1 VPLIPVSQYPTT
13 DPYELL
19 SAAARGMVPVDA
31 RLIRA
36 LLATPDRTRPALVR
50 FAAEDQEAQRLDLSI
65 DMLYLF
71 THLPTPEAVPFVIN
85 ELRRAPE
92 DAPDEMVDLA
102 LALGEPLRGPALDL
116 FDELGSEH
124 TDIVFIALIAGARG
138 ERVESAID
146 ALAAADECDGE
157 FLRGI
162 RDADYGEN
170 PPSLPPEQMYPEVAE
185 VDFTALTEGE
195 REEFLASPDADHRAS
210 VVGFYIGE
218 ELSDRRRQQLLALG
232 RTDPEA
238 RVRGRAW
245 EALRE
250 HTVEPGPVR
259 EALMARFAETDL
271 DPVERASL
279 ACALAYE
286 PEPVPGLVEAIE
298 AAYAEPSTRAKALES
313 MWRSLDRRWVAFPPK
328 HLEDDED
335 VEVVRQ
341 ALMGVGYFQLRN
353 EALRAEDLFQHP
365 DVRLEALHA
374 YGMAAPADE
383 TRFGLQQLRKR
394 LEDRADGFSETEAET
409 VQFALELRLELAG
422 RGGVKERTGAAAETA
437 NPKPAAKAGRN
448 DPCPCGSGKKYKKCH
463 GA

>member
-1 VPLIPVSQYPTT
+1 
-13 DPYELL
+13 
-19 SAAARGMVPVDA
+19 MDA

-50 FAAEDQEAQRLDLSI
+50 FAAEDQESHRLDLSL
-65 DMLYLF
+65 DLLYLF
-71 THLPTPEAVPFVIN
+71 THLPTPDAVPFVIS

-124 TDIVFIALIAGARG
+124 TDIVFIALMAGARG
-138 ERVESAID
+138 ERVETAID
-146 ALAAADECDGE
+146 KLAAADERDGE

-170 PPSLPPEQMYPEVAE
+170 PPSPPPEEMYPEVAE
-185 VDFTALTEGE
+185 VDFTALSEAE

-218 ELSDRRRQQLLALG
+218 ELSDRRRQQFLALG

-259 EALMARFAETDL
+259 EALIARFAEPGL

-286 PEPVPGLVEAIE
+286 PEPVPGLAEAIE
-298 AAYAEPSTRAKALES
+298 EAYAEPSTRAKALEA
-313 MWRSLDRRWVAFPPK
+313 MWRSLDRRWVDRPAK
-328 HLEDDED
+328 HLDDDD

-353 EALRAEDLFQHP
+353 EALRAEELFQHP

-374 YGMAAPADE
+374 YAMAAPADE

-422 RGGVKERTGAAAETA
+422 RGGAKERPAAAEAT
-437 NPKPAAKAGRN
+437 KPATKAGRN